1 MRDQGLFRPR
11 PLIINLNYPC
21 ICFSPMRKSI
31 KDRLGPV
38 SERSKSPSGRKGR
51 DDSKRDTVRDRLGR
65 KEDSREPKSDRE
77 GKLKELP
84 SELKAWASKTSLK
97 RDDRGRNTRS
107 RSRDR
112 SGAVSRRRSRSQSK
126 NRRRS
131 RSRDRRRKR
140 SLSPDKRKLSNSD
153 RSPVKR
159 RKNQGVGNK
168 KDKSFNSDSD

>member
-1 MRDQGLFRPR
+1 M
-11 PLIINLNYPC
+11 YY
-21 ICFSPMRKSI
+21 FSPARKSI

-38 SERSKSPSGRKGR
+38 GERSKSPSVRKGR
-51 DDSKRDTVRDRLGR
+51 DDPKRDTVRDRLGR

-97 RDDRGRNTRS
+97 KDLGRNTRS

-112 SGAVSRRRSRSQSK
+112 PGTRRRSRSQSK
-126 NRRRS
+126 ERRRS

-159 RKNQGVGNK
+159 RRNQRVANN